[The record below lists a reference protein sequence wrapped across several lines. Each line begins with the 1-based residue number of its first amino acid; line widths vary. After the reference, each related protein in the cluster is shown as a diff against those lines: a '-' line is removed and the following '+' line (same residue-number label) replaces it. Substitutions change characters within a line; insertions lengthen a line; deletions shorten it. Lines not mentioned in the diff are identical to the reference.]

1 VTTLLQVLKYSQ
13 EYSNLLAAALQPVNM
28 RGKTIPGSQEGSTMT
43 ALDDDKP
50 MPRGELTLQII
61 PLPADTNAN
70 GDVFAGWLVKQMDL
84 AAATMAGRISQGRN
98 ATVAMDRMEFLSPLR
113 VGSQVGCY
121 CDLVDI
127 GRSSM
132 KISVEVWTLDRTAK
146 HPRKVTEGL
155 FVYVAIDE
163 HGRIREVPE
172 QVL

>member
-1 VTTLLQVLKYSQ
+1 M
-13 EYSNLLAAALQPVNM
+13 LAAALQAATM
-28 RGKTIPGSQEGSTMT
+28 RYKTIPGSQEGSTMT

-50 MPRGELTLQII
+50 TPRGDLTLQVI

-84 AAATMAGRISQGRN
+84 AANTMAGRISQGRN

-121 CDLVDI
+121 CELVDI

>member
-1 VTTLLQVLKYSQ
+1 MTTNPPPAEMILQV
-13 EYSNLLAAALQPVNM
+13 
-28 RGKTIPGSQEGSTMT
+28 I
-43 ALDDDKP
+43 
-50 MPRGELTLQII
+50 TL
-61 PLPADTNAN
+61 PSDTNVN
-70 GDVFAGWLVKQMDL
+70 IDVFARWLVKQMDI
-84 AAATMAGRISQGRN
+84 AAAAMAGRISRGRN

-132 KISVEVWTLDRTAK
+132 KIQVEVWTLDRSSKT
-146 HPRKVTEGL
+146 PRKVTEGL

-172 QVL
+172 QNH